1 MTLQNSLGRMILNS
15 RLVYIGD
22 KTYKDMDTLNP
33 DIDYEELGLEELE
46 DDYEIVFY
54 DKESGVLKL
63 EKYNKD
69 KKILYALGGLSPE
82 KIKELKNKIKW

>member
-1 MTLQNSLGRMILNS
+1 MILNS

-22 KTYKDMDTLNP
+22 KTYKDINTLKP
-33 DIDYEELGLEELE
+33 DINYEELGLEELE
-46 DDYEIVFY
+46 NDYEIVFY

-69 KKILYALGGLSPE
+69 KKVLYTLGGLSPE
-82 KIKELKNKIKW
+82 ELMELKK

>member
-1 MTLQNSLGRMILNS
+1 MVQKRQNSLSRMILNS

-22 KTYKDMDTLNP
+22 KTYKDINTLKP
-33 DIDYEELGLEELE
+33 DINYEELGLEELE
-46 DDYEIVFY
+46 NDYEIVFY

-69 KKILYALGGLSPE
+69 KKVLYTLGGLSPE
-82 KIKELKNKIKW
+82 ELMELKK